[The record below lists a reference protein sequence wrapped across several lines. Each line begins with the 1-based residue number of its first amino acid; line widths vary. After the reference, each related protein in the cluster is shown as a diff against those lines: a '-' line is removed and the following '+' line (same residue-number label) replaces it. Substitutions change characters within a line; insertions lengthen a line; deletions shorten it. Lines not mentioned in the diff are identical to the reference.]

1 MSTSADEPGTQS
13 QEQQT
18 DPNVMEIEIPSFS
31 DLRKG
36 LGLFSRKKTAD
47 DTSVRAQDNTG
58 VRAQD
63 EVSAE
68 TSSFGSFN
76 AQQHS
81 PENVG
86 DSMETLVQNYE
97 DDTRPKLASK
107 SSGLSSF
114 FGIFGNKLT
123 KNVPLY
129 DPAVHG
135 ILTEAVLPKNY
146 QARREYW
153 VREGLTKVVIAYN
166 RKTMLEEYLV
176 FEPTLSEFE
185 HEILERLY
193 IDLRDVLLLSDE
205 EEVIDKK
212 QLIMNKTFE
221 LIRSYNVSVS
231 KQALYKI
238 EYFLSRNY
246 LNWGRLTPIMED
258 PYVEDISCDGN
269 DIPIFLFHVVETN
282 IRTNIAFKEEVLLS
296 LAIKLSQ
303 RTGKHIST
311 ASPIIDSTLP
321 DGSRLNLTFGKE
333 VTAKGTSFTIRKF
346 KETPFTPIDLLNQGT
361 FNVRQ
366 LVYFWLAIEN
376 NKSIVFIGGTAS
388 GKTTSLTA
396 VSTFIPPL
404 KKIITIEDTREIVLY
419 HENWIAS
426 VTRDTVSDADT
437 GIGMFALLKAALRQ
451 RPEYIL
457 VGEVRGEE
465 AQILFQAMNTGHT
478 SFSTMHAGGVDAA
491 IYRLENAPLNVPRNM
506 LQSLDIISIQ
516 KQVDVNGKHARR
528 SEEIVEIA
536 GIDPSTGNVLV
547 NSVFEY
553 DPVADVARFSGR
565 SHVLSAIGKLHG
577 LTAEQVNEIVRER
590 EQVLLAMQKQKITA
604 YAPVAKIIYVYYV
617 NRKLIMKN
625 IDNLSVFLT

>member
-1 MSTSADEPGTQS
+1 MSTSANEPGTQPPPKRS
-13 QEQQT
+13 ELE
-18 DPNVMEIEIPSFS
+18 DMEIELPSFS
-31 DLRKG
+31 DLKEG
-36 LGLFSRKKTAD
+36 LGRFVRKSRADETQKRDIKKSADTAKEPTFSRTF
-47 DTSVRAQDNTG
+47 SQDY
-58 VRAQD
+58 QSLED
-63 EVSAE
+63 AE
-68 TSSFGSFN
+68 
-76 AQQHS
+76 
-81 PENVG
+81 
-86 DSMETLVQNYE
+86 DSMETLIQDYN
-97 DDTRPKLASK
+97 DDTHPRAAGKLAA
-107 SSGLSSF
+107 GPSF
-114 FGIFGNKLT
+114 FGIFGRKLE
-123 KNVPLY
+123 KNIPLY
-129 DPAVHG
+129 DAKVHG
-135 ILTEAVLPKNY
+135 PLTDVVLPNHY

-153 VREGLTKVVIAYN
+153 VRDGATKVVIAYN
-166 RKTMLEEYLV
+166 KKTMLDEYLV

-185 HEILERLY
+185 HELLERLY
-193 IDLRDVLLLSDE
+193 VDLRDVLLLSDE
-205 EEVIDKK
+205 EIVVDKK

-221 LIRSYNVSVS
+221 LIRSYDISVS
-231 KQALYKI
+231 KKSLFKI

-246 LNWGRLTPIMED
+246 LHWGRLTPIMED

-269 DIPIFLFHVVETN
+269 DIPIFLFHIVETN
-282 IRTNIAFKEEVLLS
+282 IKTNIYFKEDVLLS

-333 VTAKGTSFTIRKF
+333 VTSKGTSFTIRKF
-346 KETPFTPIDLLNQGT
+346 KETPLTPIDLLNSGT

-366 LVYFWLAIEN
+366 LVYFWLAVEH
-376 NKSIVFIGGTAS
+376 NKSVVFIGGTAS

-396 VSTFIPPL
+396 ISTFIPPL
-404 KKIITIEDTREIVLY
+404 RKIITIEDTREIVLY

-516 KQVDVNGKHARR
+516 KQVEINGKHARR

-553 DPVADVARFSGR
+553 DPVADVSRFSGR
-565 SHVLSAIGKLHG
+565 SHVLSSIGKVQG

-590 EQVLLAMQKQKITA
+590 EKVLLAMQKQKITT
-604 YAPVAKIIYVYYV
+604 YAHVAKIVYVYYV
-617 NRKLIMKN
+617 NPKLVMKN
-625 IDNLSVFLT
+625 IDNLSIFLT